1 MLNKIFDPFFT
12 TKEVGKGTG
21 LGLSISYSIVEKLGG
36 RMHGGQRG
44 RQGHH
49 LYHLFAGDIEPRR
62 GRMDKFKV
70 MIVDDEV
77 DFLETIVKRLKARNI
92 DVNGVESGYKAL
104 EALEGRN
111 PDVIILD
118 VKMPGMDGIETLRE
132 IKKKNPLTEV
142 IMLTGHASVESGIQG
157 MQLGAF
163 DYVMKPVALDELLE
177 KVRQA
182 YERKLIQ
189 TARPEWP
196 GG

>member
-1 MLNKIFDPFFT
+1 M
-12 TKEVGKGTG
+12 E
-21 LGLSISYSIVEKLGG
+21 
-36 RMHGGQRG
+36 
-44 RQGHH
+44 
-49 LYHLFAGDIEPRR
+49 
-62 GRMDKFKV
+62 KFKV
-70 MIVDDEV
+70 MIVDDEL

-104 EALEGRN
+104 EALDGRN

-132 IKKKNPLTEV
+132 IKKKSPLTEV

-189 TARPEWP
+189 KGKA
-196 GG
+196 

>member
-1 MLNKIFDPFFT
+1 M
-12 TKEVGKGTG
+12 E
-21 LGLSISYSIVEKLGG
+21 
-36 RMHGGQRG
+36 
-44 RQGHH
+44 
-49 LYHLFAGDIEPRR
+49 
-62 GRMDKFKV
+62 KFKIL
-70 MIVDDEV
+70 IVDDEL
-77 DFLETIVKRLKARNI
+77 DFLETIIKRLKARNI
-92 DVNGVESGYKAL
+92 DVTGVESGYQAL
-104 EALEGRN
+104 EVLESRN

-132 IKKKNPLTEV
+132 IKKKHPLMEV

-189 TARPEWP
+189 E
-196 GG
+196 GKS